1 MNNITIHGRLTRKP
15 ELREYNNAKG
25 NVNTLCRFSVAVNRR
40 FGDETDFF
48 DCTCFGKS
56 GESIEK
62 WFNKGDGIVLS
73 GEMQSSKGRREDTK
87 NITYWSIIVQNW
99 DFAEKSGAASSGSAP
114 EQSDRGPQTFEEME
128 EDIPF

>member
-25 NVNTLCRFSVAVNRR
+25 DVNTLCRFSVAVNRR

-87 NITYWSIIVQNW
+87 NVTYWNIIVQNW

-114 EQSDRGPQTFEEME
+114 GPDRGPQTFEEME

>member
-15 ELREYNNAKG
+15 ELREYNNSKG
-25 NVNTLCRFSVAVNRR
+25 GVNTLCRFSVAVNRR

-87 NITYWSIIVQNW
+87 NVTYWNIIVQNW
-99 DFAEKSGAASSGSAP
+99 DFAEKSGAVSSGSAP
-114 EQSDRGPQTFEEME
+114 APDRGPQTFEEME

>member
-15 ELREYNNAKG
+15 ELREYNNSKG
-25 NVNTLCRFSVAVNRR
+25 GVNTLCRFSVAVNRR

-87 NITYWSIIVQNW
+87 NVTYWNIIVQNW

-114 EQSDRGPQTFEEME
+114 APDRGPQTFEEME